1 LTDLFRAAVP
11 TLTEKCFVPKAA
23 ESANEYDAASS
34 KKIVANHQSLLRDL
48 PRLQDIVS
56 IARNALTIGDFAQN
70 AAAKAQLDAA
80 IFDVI
85 TLCIKVTARGFSSE
99 GSQVEEE
106 KWQSVIEEFK
116 KLMVRCL
123 QFVNNLVAQN
133 ERRKLMLWV
142 ELFDSSTE
150 GILSTTE
157 LPKMLEVASGECA
170 SMDESAPDMLTTPKT
185 VSTRTT
191 FSASPST
198 FPINREATTEA
209 AKGITDLLT
218 NPFLLYFGSVGIEVR
233 KDLEREKRSASA
245 VEIAA
250 ECKTRWDN
258 EPQERKQ
265 EWVEL
270 YSHLTA
276 RSRELGLQAPSAP
289 LPSGDFAPPPGFNLQ
304 AANET
309 LRSIAD
315 QLMSLQKETGG
326 REGYLPLKQGSKFND
341 LAKEITNEGLPFS
354 AFISVLDEGKYMP
367 MSSEVPGPEPHS
379 DYFKMTCS
387 PEYGFGVLER
397 GKLDLL
403 RRLEPES
410 DKTRPVSVEQTQAP
424 INSCTAESVVRE
436 QADTDSIEPNNGSE
450 EEESDDDYS
459 DAIPGD
465 NNRGLL
471 TDVPLVLGPG
481 EVEVLPMIIQS
492 AIVPP
497 EDPSKPGYGST
508 AAEITAIKNMHIV
521 RCHLLLAQDNGRNLL
536 RELLIFIAAWDLRE
550 DELYFKLM
558 ANIMQS
564 ILLNGLMP
572 FSYHGFRE
580 SKDIVSPA
588 QAVIMKL
595 LTGIFRK
602 RQSAALKA
610 EETQPE
616 TPLGEES
623 DVGEPAYPS
632 RLEVHMVNFLFTE
645 FRRAI
650 VPQTCALIFLQGKIR
665 SGVAGP
671 EDFPLNLWDMERM
684 YEGIYQYLEFLAIL
698 TEHRTWKVMMS
709 EWDITSELVTLL
721 EELDAAIPRSTLK
734 SQQALKSFHGQKPVP
749 AEQPY
754 NPTQGTPNLTPQTSI
769 PPQHVADNYPLGP
782 AEEEPCNFEWR
793 NLKKLAVLVLSSMV
807 WHNPR
812 VQQQLGAPD
821 AQGRPGRGVRALL
834 NCCKI
839 DDFNPYVKE
848 HAVMALRFALEECD
862 ANQQIVRDLNVP
874 ESLVP
879 AGKAPTTGQKRIAQA
894 SVDLSGERYI
904 LDGVEVP
911 KEVLDL
917 NGYETFVDQN
927 GNVQLR
933 KRPST
938 SPH

>member
-1 LTDLFRAAVP
+1 M
-11 TLTEKCFVPKAA
+11 
-23 ESANEYDAASS
+23 
-34 KKIVANHQSLLRDL
+34 
-48 PRLQDIVS
+48 VS
-56 IARNALTIGDFAQN
+56 IARNALTIGDLAQN
-70 AAAKAQLDAA
+70 AAAKAQVDMA

-85 TLCIKVTARGFSSE
+85 TLCIKVTARGFSAE
-99 GSQVEEE
+99 GSQAEEE

-123 QFVNNLVAQN
+123 QFINNLVAQN

-157 LPKMLEVASGECA
+157 LPKMLEVATGENA
-170 SMDESAPDMLTTPKT
+170 PADDPRFQMPATSTSVSAGIMPSNTIFPSKQETSSSARDSTPH
-185 VSTRTT
+185 T
-191 FSASPST
+191 FLPPLNADKSDPT
-198 FPINREATTEA
+198 
-209 AKGITDLLT
+209 GITGLMA
-218 NPFLLYFGSVGIEVR
+218 NPFLLYFGSVGMEVR
-233 KDLEREKRSASA
+233 KNLENHKGSVTAID
-245 VEIAA
+245 IAA
-250 ECKTRWDN
+250 ECKKRWDN
-258 EPQERKQ
+258 EPATKKQ

-270 YSHLTA
+270 YNHLTTQ
-276 RSRELGLQAPSAP
+276 SPH
-289 LPSGDFAPPPGFNLQ
+289 SGFKTPAGFNLQ

-309 LRSIAD
+309 LKSIAD
-315 QLMSLQKETGG
+315 QLILLKKDASLSSYSEQAEKPVTKQGTKNKESVKQLQ
-326 REGYLPLKQGSKFND
+326 EDNLPLRHGSKIRE
-341 LAKEITNEGLPFS
+341 LAKEITNDGLPFS
-354 AFISVLDEGKYMP
+354 AFISVLDEGKYIP
-367 MSSEVPGPEPHS
+367 MSPDVPGAEPQN
-379 DYFKMTCS
+379 DYYKMTC
-387 PEYGFGVLER
+387 PPAYGFDVLER
-397 GKLDLL
+397 GKHDLL
-403 RRLEPES
+403 RRLEPDPVQSRPPPVETSFPPEKRTPVPIPTSS
-410 DKTRPVSVEQTQAP
+410 DSTPADPQSMQRIPISPQVHDEVSQDHGD
-424 INSCTAESVVRE
+424 
-436 QADTDSIEPNNGSE
+436 ADNLEHHQGSD

-492 AIVPP
+492 AIVAP
-497 EDPSKPGYGST
+497 EDPTRPGYGST
-508 AAEITAIKNMHIV
+508 PAEITAIKNMHVV

-602 RQSAALKA
+602 RQSQALKA
-610 EETQPE
+610 EDHAAEATAQGLDPGPPAPE
-616 TPLGEES
+616 
-623 DVGEPAYPS
+623 YPT

-645 FRRAI
+645 FRRTI
-650 VPQTCALIFLQGKIR
+650 VPQTCALIFLQGQIR
-665 SGVAGP
+665 RGIAGP

-698 TEHRTWKVMMS
+698 TEHRVWKVMMS

-734 SQQALKSFHGQKPVP
+734 SQQALKSFHGQKPAP
-749 AEQPY
+749 PEQTY
-754 NPTQGTPNLTPQTSI
+754 QAGQNNPNLTPQTSI

-812 VQQQLGAPD
+812 VQQQLGAP
-821 AQGRPGRGVRALL
+821 ASSGKPGRGIRALL

-848 HAVMALRFALEECD
+848 HAVMALRFALEESEE
-862 ANQQIVRDLNVP
+862 NQQIVKDLRVP
-874 ESLVP
+874 ESLAAVTDPRNFQQQP
-879 AGKAPTTGQKRIAQA
+879 AQTSGQK
-894 SVDLSGERYI
+894 YI

-927 GNVQLR
+927 GDVQLR

-938 SPH
+938 SPT

>member
-1 LTDLFRAAVP
+1 
-11 TLTEKCFVPKAA
+11 LTEKCFVPKAA

-34 KKIVANHQSLLRDL
+34 KRIVANHLALLRDL
-48 PRLQDIVS
+48 PRLQDMVS
-56 IARNALTIGDFAQN
+56 IARNALTIGDLAQN
-70 AAAKAQLDAA
+70 AAAKSQLDAA

-85 TLCIKVTARGFSSE
+85 TLCIKVTARGFSAE
-99 GSQVEEE
+99 GSQAEEE

-123 QFVNNLVAQN
+123 QFINNLVAQN

-157 LPKMLEVASGECA
+157 LPKMLEVASGEVDA
-170 SMDESAPDMLTTPKT
+170 MEDFGLDGQTTPSLIPSVKAPSALSST
-185 VSTRTT
+185 VSI
-191 FSASPST
+191 SQDST
-198 FPINREATTEA
+198 EI
-209 AKGITDLLT
+209 AKGITDVLT

-233 KDLEREKRSASA
+233 KELEKQNKPATA

-250 ECKTRWDN
+250 ECKRRWDD
-258 EPQERKQ
+258 ETEDRKLD
-265 EWVEL
+265 WTEL
-270 YSHLTA
+270 HRELTA
-276 RSRELGLQAPSAP
+276 RSQDLGLSNTLEPVTADIAVPS
-289 LPSGDFAPPPGFNLQ
+289 SGLNLQ
-304 AANET
+304 AANRT
-309 LRSIAD
+309 LKRIAD
-315 QLMSLQKETGG
+315 QLVSLQKDTSG
-326 REGYLPLKQGSKFND
+326 REGPLVTRQSTKGTKISE
-341 LAKEITNEGLPFS
+341 LAKEITNDGLPFS
-354 AFISVLDEGKYMP
+354 AFISVLDEGKYIP
-367 MSSEVPGPEPHS
+367 MSSDIPGPEPHN

-387 PEYGFGVLER
+387 PKYGFDVLER
-397 GKLDLL
+397 GKHDLL
-403 RRLEPES
+403 RRLEPEP
-410 DKTRPVSVEQTQAP
+410 DKSRPNPAEQTPPAAMNP
-424 INSCTAESVVRE
+424 PASES
-436 QADTDSIEPNNGSE
+436 ATPDPGDTDSIEPHHGSE

-497 EDPSKPGYGST
+497 EDPSKPGYGNT
-508 AAEITAIKNMHIV
+508 PAEITAIKNMHIV

-602 RQSAALKA
+602 RQAAALKA
-610 EETQPE
+610 EDSVEAEAVAATAD
-616 TPLGEES
+616 LAGEAS
-623 DVGEPAYPS
+623 DTSEPAYPS

-650 VPQTCALIFLQGKIR
+650 VPQTCALIFLQGQIR
-665 SGVAGP
+665 KGVAGP

-734 SQQALKSFHGQKPVP
+734 SQQALKSFHGQKPIP
-749 AEQPY
+749 AEQSY
-754 NPTQGTPNLTPQTSI
+754 NPAQGTPNLTPQTSI

-821 AQGRPGRGVRALL
+821 TQGRPGRGVRALL

-848 HAVMALRFALEECD
+848 HAVMALRFALEECEE
-862 ANQQIVRDLNVP
+862 NQQIVKDLKVP

-879 AGKAPTTGQKRIAQA
+879 APKATVQEQKKITHA
-894 SVDLSGERYI
+894 SVDSSGERYI